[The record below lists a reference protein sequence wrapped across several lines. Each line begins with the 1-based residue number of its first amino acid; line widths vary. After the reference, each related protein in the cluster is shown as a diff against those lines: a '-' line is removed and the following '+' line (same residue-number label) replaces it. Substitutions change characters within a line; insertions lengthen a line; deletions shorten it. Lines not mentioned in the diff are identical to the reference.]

1 MLNVHPISSGQ
12 GVAMLPAEV
21 HRVFE
26 EIKKDII
33 NGTYS
38 QGEPLSEIPLSK
50 KYGINRTRIH
60 QVLNEL
66 EKMSFVEKVP
76 SKGAFV
82 KVITSKD
89 LQEIFE
95 LKEAIDGMATR
106 LAARRRRDDELAEMI
121 ALFEEAR
128 RSFSD
133 TDFERKIQIGY
144 QLHQFILRSCD
155 NSRIVNTIKPLELQI
170 MRIWKTGIHFPER
183 INKAFNEH
191 FDILMAIK
199 DKDEAQA
206 EAKMKFHMSSAFQD
220 YIALLSRR

>member
-1 MLNVHPISSGQ
+1 
-12 GVAMLPAEV
+12 MLPAEI

-26 EIKKDII
+26 EIKSDII
-33 NGTYS
+33 NGAYA

-50 KYGINRTRIH
+50 KFGVNRTRIH
-60 QVLNEL
+60 QVLTEL
-66 EKMSFVEKVP
+66 EKMSLVEKVP

-106 LAARRRRDDELAEMI
+106 LAARRRNDDELAEMI
-121 ALFEEAR
+121 TLFDEAK

-144 QLHQFILRSCD
+144 KLHQFILKSCD
-155 NSRIVNTIKPLELQI
+155 NSRIVNTIKPLEFQI
-170 MRIWKTGIHFPER
+170 MRIWRTGIHFPER

-191 FDILMAIK
+191 IDILMAIRE
-199 DKDEAQA
+199 KDEERA
-206 EAKMKFHMSSAFQD
+206 EAKMKFHMSSAFKD
-220 YIALLSRR
+220 YISLLTRR

>member
-1 MLNVHPISSGQ
+1 
-12 GVAMLPAEV
+12 MLPAEV
-21 HRVFE
+21 QRVFE
-26 EIKKDII
+26 EIKNEII
-33 NGTYS
+33 NGTYA

-50 KYGINRTRIH
+50 KFGVNRTRIH
-60 QVLNEL
+60 QVLDEL
-66 EKMSFVEKVP
+66 EKMSLVEKVP

-106 LAARRRRDDELAEMI
+106 LAARRRNDDELAEMI
-121 ALFEEAR
+121 ALFDEAK

-144 QLHQFILRSCD
+144 KLHQFILKSCD
-155 NSRIVNTIKPLELQI
+155 NSRIVNTIKPLEFQI

-191 FDILMAIK
+191 IDILMAIK
-199 DKDEAQA
+199 EKDEERA
-206 EAKMKFHMSSAFQD
+206 ESRMKFHMSSAFKD
-220 YIALLSRR
+220 YISLLTRS

>member
-1 MLNVHPISSGQ
+1 
-12 GVAMLPAEV
+12 MLPAEAN
-21 HRVFE
+21 RVFE
-26 EIKKDII
+26 EIKSDII
-33 NGTYS
+33 NGTYG
-38 QGEPLSEIPLSK
+38 QGEPLAEIPLSK
-50 KYGINRTRIH
+50 KFGVNRARIH
-60 QVLNEL
+60 QVLDEL
-66 EKMSFVEKVP
+66 EKMSLVEKVP
-76 SKGAFV
+76 AKGAFV

-106 LAARRRRDDELAEMI
+106 LAARRRNDDDLAQMI

-144 QLHQFILRSCD
+144 QLHQFILKSCD
-155 NSRIVNTIKPLELQI
+155 NARIVNTIKPLEFQI

-191 FDILMAIK
+191 IDILMAIRE
-199 DKDEAQA
+199 KDEERA
-206 EAKMKFHMSSAFQD
+206 ESRMKFHMSSAFKD
-220 YIALLSRR
+220 YISLLTRR

>member
-1 MLNVHPISSGQ
+1 
-12 GVAMLPAEV
+12 MLPAEV

-26 EIKKDII
+26 EIKNDII
-33 NGTYS
+33 NGTYA

-50 KYGINRTRIH
+50 KYGINRTRVH

-66 EKMSFVEKVP
+66 EKMSLVEKVP
-76 SKGAFV
+76 SKGAVV

-144 QLHQFILRSCD
+144 KLHQFILKSCD
-155 NSRIVNTIKPLELQI
+155 NGRIVNTIKPLEFQI
-170 MRIWKTGIHFPER
+170 MRIWTAGIRFPER

-191 FDILMAIK
+191 IDILMAIK
-199 DKDEAQA
+199 AKDEEEA
-206 EAKMKFHMSSAFQD
+206 ESKMKFHMSSAFKD
-220 YIALLSRR
+220 YISLLSRR

>member
-1 MLNVHPISSGQ
+1 
-12 GVAMLPAEV
+12 MLPAEA

-26 EIKKDII
+26 EIKIDII
-33 NGTYS
+33 NGTYG
-38 QGEPLSEIPLSK
+38 QGEPLAEIPLSK
-50 KYGINRTRIH
+50 KFGVNRARIH
-60 QVLNEL
+60 QALDEL
-66 EKMSFVEKVP
+66 EKMSLVEKVP
-76 SKGAFV
+76 AKGAFV

-106 LAARRRRDDELAEMI
+106 LAARRRNDNELAAMI
-121 ALFEEAR
+121 ALFDEAR

-144 QLHQFILRSCD
+144 QLHQFILKSCD
-155 NSRIVNTIKPLELQI
+155 NARIVNTIKPLEFQI

-191 FDILMAIK
+191 IDILMAIK
-199 DKDEAQA
+199 EKDEERA
-206 EAKMKFHMSSAFQD
+206 ESRMKFHMSSAFKD
-220 YIALLSRR
+220 YISLLTRR

>member
-1 MLNVHPISSGQ
+1 
-12 GVAMLPAEV
+12 MLPVEI
-21 HRVFE
+21 HQVFE
-26 EIKKDII
+26 EIKSEII

-50 KYGINRTRIH
+50 RYGINRTRIH

-66 EKMSFVEKVP
+66 EKMSLVEKVP

-121 ALFEEAR
+121 ALFEEAK
-128 RSFSD
+128 RSFTD

-144 QLHQFILRSCD
+144 KLHQFILRSCD
-155 NSRIVNTIKPLELQI
+155 NARIVNTIKPLEFQI

-191 FDILMAIK
+191 IDILMAIK
-199 DKDEAQA
+199 EKDEEQA
-206 EAKMKFHMSSAFQD
+206 EAKMKFHMSSAFKD
-220 YIALLSRR
+220 YIALLSRT